1 MGHNDLRYWELAMG
15 GQYGSRFLD
24 AVTATATA
32 TGLQCGAINVREAT
46 VFSVLSGYSS
56 TAQATD
62 FRVDNNLTGYTIEP
76 GMVYAPYGGY
86 FTDIAITSGSISYYD
101 KRDD

>member
-1 MGHNDLRYWELAMG
+1 MSNKSELRHWEIATG

-24 AVTATATA
+24 AVSATATA
-32 TGLQCGAINVREAT
+32 TGLQCVAINVREAS
-46 VFSVLSGYSS
+46 VFSVLSGYIA
-56 TAQATD
+56 TTATD

-76 GMVYAPYGGY
+76 GMVFAPYNGY

-101 KRDD
+101 KRND